1 MKTLIL
7 DNNKIVVYLYNYFFK
22 SSLKNDIIKEI
33 KQLFIRLIKY
43 YNYNLGGVYNVII
56 LENSKY
62 GTILEIEKTS
72 ELLFNPDL
80 IDIKVKINKEV
91 NFYFKTEDYFIIEK
105 FKNIYYDS
113 GEFYINILDIDN
125 LNKYLEFGT
134 IVYSL
139 EDNFLTKKIFIK

>member
-1 MKTLIL
+1 M
-7 DNNKIVVYLYNYFFK
+7 
-22 SSLKNDIIKEI
+22 
-33 KQLFIRLIKY
+33 
-43 YNYNLGGVYNVII
+43 
-56 LENSKY
+56 
-62 GTILEIEKTS
+62 
-72 ELLFNPDL
+72 